1 MTKHRLDNLVL
12 SFFGFSRLPFS
23 KNISSK
29 EIFSTQTYKEAFT
42 RLEFGISDEDIM
54 LLTGPVGSGKSVVLG
69 SLIDSIDLNSYIP
82 IYIRGN
88 NLKEGELY
96 KAILIG
102 LDQEPP
108 RYSQTAKRLF
118 YRLVPELTKKP
129 VVIVDDAQEIHDPAL
144 TGIKSMVN
152 FHFDSQNKITFI
164 LSGQPELKAK
174 LKYSQFSALKQ
185 RIRVFFHMESM
196 SLEESCGYIDHHTK
210 IAGRPN
216 AIFSD
221 EAKSDIHRKAEGIP
235 RRINAICYRS
245 ILNAALNEL
254 NIIDSSNLVLED
266 PTD

>member
-1 MTKHRLDNLVL
+1 MTNHKLDNLVL

-42 RLEFGISDEDIM
+42 RLEFGISDEDVI

-69 SLIDSIDLNSYIP
+69 SLIHSIDLNSYIP

-108 RYSQTAKRLF
+108 RYAQTAKRLF
-118 YRLVPELTKKP
+118 YRLIPELTKKP
-129 VVIVDDAQEIHDPAL
+129 VVILDDSQEIQDPAL
-144 TGIKSMVN
+144 AGIKSMVN

-174 LKYSQFSALKQ
+174 LKYPQFSSLKQ
-185 RIRVFFHMESM
+185 RIRVFFHMDGM
-196 SLEESCGYIDHHTK
+196 SLEETCGYIEHHNK
-210 IAGRPN
+210 IAGKPN

-221 EAKSDIHRKAEGIP
+221 EAKSDIHRRAEGIP
-235 RRINAICYRS
+235 RRVNAICYRS

>member
-1 MTKHRLDNLVL
+1 ML
-12 SFFGFSRLPFS
+12 S
-23 KNISSK
+23 
-29 EIFSTQTYKEAFT
+29 ST
-42 RLEFGISDEDIM
+42 L
-54 LLTGPVGSGKSVVLG
+54 
-69 SLIDSIDLNSYIP
+69 
-82 IYIRGN
+82 
-88 NLKEGELY
+88 
-96 KAILIG
+96 
-102 LDQEPP
+102 
-108 RYSQTAKRLF
+108 
-118 YRLVPELTKKP
+118 
-129 VVIVDDAQEIHDPAL
+129 VDDAQEIQDPAL

-196 SLEESCGYIDHHTK
+196 SSEESCGYIDHHTK

-235 RRINAICYRS
+235 RRINTTCYRS

>member
-1 MTKHRLDNLVL
+1 MTNHRLDNLVL

-29 EIFSTQTYKEAFT
+29 EIFSTQTYKEAFA
-42 RLEFGISDEDIM
+42 RLEFGIIDEDIM

-69 SLIDSIDLNSYIP
+69 SLIHSIDLNSYIP

-102 LDQEPP
+102 LDQAPP
-108 RYSQTAKRLF
+108 RYAQTAKRLF

-174 LKYSQFSALKQ
+174 LRYSQFSALKQ

-196 SLEESCGYIDHHTK
+196 SLEESCGYVDHHTK

-216 AIFSD
+216 PIFSD

-235 RRINAICYRS
+235 RKINAICYRS